1 MQTYRKE
8 ARSKT
13 MHGMRTDM
21 KTLRAVFFLL
31 EETDQHEKA
40 RKLHRKLKKIFAAA
54 GRIRECQL
62 EAKWLRRHRRLAM
75 LRLLDYAGEIERN
88 NAEFQRHS
96 GKHVRVLRE
105 VVREGRVALKAVS
118 PHTVYAYLSG
128 MLSRVREDFHA
139 GLQVVE
145 WHDLRKRVKRL
156 IYARSWI
163 VPGEPSPA
171 VLRFMADLDA
181 LQSAIGNWHDLAVM
195 EARLHEASDKIRK
208 QANAHHEYVLARRKL
223 SVERQRSELRI
234 RRLLTLMG
242 KRWGPGAENRTPR
255 KA

>member
-1 MQTYRKE
+1 
-8 ARSKT
+8 

-31 EETDQHEKA
+31 EETDQHDKA
-40 RKLHRKLKKIFAAA
+40 RKLHRKLKKIFAVA
-54 GRIRECQL
+54 GRIRECQI
-62 EAKWLRRHRRLAM
+62 EAKWLRRHRRLAL
-75 LRLLDYAGEIERN
+75 LRLLDYAGEIDRN
-88 NAEFQRHS
+88 NAEFKRHS

-105 VVREGRVALKAVS
+105 VVREGRVALKTVS
-118 PHTVYAYLSG
+118 PHIVYAYLSG
-128 MLSRVREDFHA
+128 ILSRVREDFHA
-139 GLQVVE
+139 GLPAVE
-145 WHDLRKRVKRL
+145 WHDLRKHVKRL

-163 VPGEPSPA
+163 AVEEPSPA

-195 EARLHEASDKIRK
+195 EGRLHEASDKIRK

-223 SVERQRSELRI
+223 SAERIRAEAGI

-242 KRWGPGAENRTPR
+242 KRWGKGVEKRAGR
-255 KA
+255 KP